1 MAGNHG
7 QPTCSQ
13 LQINTSDYNI
23 ECIYNVPIKIFT
35 FYEQP
40 SGI

>member
-23 ECIYNVPIKIFT
+23 YNVPIKIFT